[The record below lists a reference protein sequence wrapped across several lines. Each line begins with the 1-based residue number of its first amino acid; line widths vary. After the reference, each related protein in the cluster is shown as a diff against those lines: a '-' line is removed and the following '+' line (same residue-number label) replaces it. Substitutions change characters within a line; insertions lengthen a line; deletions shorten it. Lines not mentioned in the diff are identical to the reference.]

1 MSGPSA
7 GQGIGDG
14 DRSGRPL
21 SGRTAFVTGAAQGL
35 GLAIAHGL
43 AEAGAAVVL
52 ADISPAV
59 AAAAEELAA
68 AGHKAI
74 GAVLDVTD
82 EAAFRAGF
90 DRAIAR
96 FGAIDLMVNNAA
108 ITASGTVW
116 DVTAADWDRV
126 LAVNLRGCLN
136 GCRLAGAHMRARGFG
151 RIVNLGSYAGHRV
164 SAATGP
170 HYAVAKAG
178 IEQLTRIFALDL
190 APAGVTVNCVA
201 PSAIDGPAAAA
212 LPPDRLAAVHA
223 RIPVGRLGRGE
234 EVAALIVH
242 LASDAAGY
250 TTGQVID
257 LDGGRGLA

>member
-1 MSGPSA
+1 M
-7 GQGIGDG
+7 
-14 DRSGRPL
+14 

-43 AEAGAAVVL
+43 AEAGAAVAL

-59 AAAAEELAA
+59 IAAAEGLVA
-68 AGHKAI
+68 AGHETI

-82 EAAFRAGF
+82 EDAFRVCF
-90 DRAIAR
+90 DRAVAR
-96 FGAIDLMVNNAA
+96 FGAIDVMVNNAA
-108 ITASGTVW
+108 VTATGTIW
-116 DVTAADWDRV
+116 DVAAADWDRV

-164 SAATGP
+164 SPATGP
-170 HYAVAKAG
+170 HYAVSKAG

-212 LPPDRLAAVHA
+212 LPPERLAAIRA
-223 RIPVGRLGRGE
+223 RIPVGRLGRDA